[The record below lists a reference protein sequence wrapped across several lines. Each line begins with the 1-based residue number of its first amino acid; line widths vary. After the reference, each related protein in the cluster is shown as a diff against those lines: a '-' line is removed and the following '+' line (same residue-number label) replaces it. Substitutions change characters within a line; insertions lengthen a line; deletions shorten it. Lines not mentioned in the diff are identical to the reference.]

1 MCFFL
6 RVASIFQTDALEPVS
21 DKIGV
26 NSPILRNFT
35 TITRLEARYNT
46 VMSRPAIEI
55 DALNVEERLEL
66 IESLWESLIVD
77 PSNVPITDAQ
87 RQMLDE
93 RLDEIEAGDDA
104 GAPWEEVR
112 DRILKRLS

>member
-1 MCFFL
+1 
-6 RVASIFQTDALEPVS
+6 
-21 DKIGV
+21 
-26 NSPILRNFT
+26 
-35 TITRLEARYNT
+35 
-46 VMSRPAIEI
+46 MSRSAIEI
-55 DALNVEERLEL
+55 ETLNVEERLEL

-87 RQMLDE
+87 RKMLDK

-112 DRILKRLS
+112 DQILKRLS